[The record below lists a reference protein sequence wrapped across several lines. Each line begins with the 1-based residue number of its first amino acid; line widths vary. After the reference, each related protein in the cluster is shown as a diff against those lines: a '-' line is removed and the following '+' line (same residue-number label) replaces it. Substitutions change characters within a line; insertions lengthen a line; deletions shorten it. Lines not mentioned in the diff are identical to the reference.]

1 MDNKLGKSYSLK
13 SKTSIDGLFESG
25 TRISSYPFVV
35 FMKECKLEQKDTF
48 KLVFSAPKKTFRFAH
63 QRNRIKRVMRECV
76 RLNKQPFETYLK
88 EHNKQVAFFL
98 IYANKE
104 ELEYELLQKKA
115 TKLFSKMIKQLDEK

>member
-1 MDNKLGKSYSLK
+1 MDNKLGKAYSLK
-13 SKTSIDGLFESG
+13 SKITIDGLFETG
-25 TRISSYPFVV
+25 TRVSSYPFVV

-48 KLVFSAPKKTFRFAH
+48 RLVFSAPKKTFRFAY
-63 QRNRIKRVMRECV
+63 QRNRIKRVMKECI

-88 EHNKQVAFFL
+88 EQKKQVAFFL